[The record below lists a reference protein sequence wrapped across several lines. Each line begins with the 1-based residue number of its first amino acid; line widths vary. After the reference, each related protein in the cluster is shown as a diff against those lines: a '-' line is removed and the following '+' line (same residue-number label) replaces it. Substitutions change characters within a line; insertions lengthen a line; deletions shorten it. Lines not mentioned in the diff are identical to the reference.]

1 MSRAR
6 LEVLRGMKRALI
18 GDKAKVQINV
28 DIFLNDP
35 RTLPEHTNYYEDL
48 DKLVAELAE
57 VNDKIVEVDRMLEDC
72 KNGN

>member
-1 MSRAR
+1 
-6 LEVLRGMKRALI
+6 
-18 GDKAKVQINV
+18 VQINV

-48 DKLVAELAE
+48 DRLVAELAE